1 MSRCVRHPGLVTLS
15 LLLSCAARQPVA
27 TDAPNAIEL
36 QQERAAELG
45 PDQVLEQVRLASMAR
60 NRGDDALA
68 EDALRR
74 AVAGMTTFQA
84 DGEFA
89 AIVGA
94 EQSKDWK
101 GEPYEKLAAYTEL
114 GLLLHGKGDRGNALA
129 MYKSAALADTGTRE
143 ERFRSDYVPA
153 WVLQALAFQAE
164 GEQGN
169 AEQSMQRAID
179 AQWSRQLIELL
190 TGALVGVSAAGD
202 KADVDCARALLLSA
216 LSGGASAAPRD
227 PVAAVAAAG
236 SIATELRLEQMQLG
250 KKERLAALAVFKTRD
265 FEGAVGPMADLLRG
279 WSEAAAALPL
289 AATARER
296 GFDSDMQSLLLN
308 PPNVVLVLERGQGP
322 RKMRTGRYGEQ
333 LTYAAGRSPADPQ
346 VRIGGLPVTASWMD
360 SLSWQA
366 TTRGGRRVD
375 HFLDGKA
382 VFKDTSFISG
392 YVLLE
397 LAEAA
402 AHSDAPPQVAAAFA
416 VAGCCLIAGGA
427 VTNPQADIRQWE
439 GIPEDYWLVAGTWPP
454 GVHDLRVDG
463 QERRIVVP
471 TRGQLVAAIPARPG
485 AGKAVLGDTTGIDPA
500 LLDLGRPLPGM
511 RLVPPDDPT
520 PPADPAMPLAIP
532 LNGG

>member
-1 MSRCVRHPGLVTLS
+1 MSRCVRRLPIATLFLVMA
-15 LLLSCAARQPVA
+15 CATRQPVA
-27 TDAPNAIEL
+27 TDAPNAVDL
-36 QQERAAELG
+36 QQARAAEPG
-45 PDQVLEQVRLASMAR
+45 PEQVLEQVRLASMAR
-60 NRGDDALA
+60 DRGDDDLA

-89 AIVGA
+89 ALIGA
-94 EQSKDWK
+94 EQTKEWK
-101 GEPYEKLAAYTEL
+101 GEPYEKLAAFTQL
-114 GLLLHGKGDRGNALA
+114 GLLLHAKGDRGNALA
-129 MYKSAALADTGTRE
+129 MYKSAALADAGTRE
-143 ERFRSDYVPA
+143 ERFRSDFVPA

-164 GEQGN
+164 GESGN
-169 AEQSMQRAID
+169 AEQSMQRAVD

-190 TGALVGVSAAGD
+190 TGALAGVDASGD
-202 KADVDCARALLLSA
+202 KSDVDCARALLLSA

-236 SIATELRLEQMQLG
+236 SIATELRLEQMRLG

-265 FEGAVGPMADLLRG
+265 FEGAAGPMAELLKG
-279 WSEAAAALPL
+279 WNEAAAALPL

-296 GFDSDMQSLLLN
+296 DFEASMRSLLET

-322 RKMRTGRYGEQ
+322 RKLRTGRYGEQ
-333 LTYAAGRSPADPQ
+333 LSYAAGRAPADPR
-346 VRIGGLPVTASWMD
+346 VRIDGQPVAASWMD

-392 YVLLE
+392 YILLE
-397 LAEAA
+397 IADAA

-416 VAGCCLIAGGA
+416 VAGCCLMVGGA

-439 GIPEDYWLVAGTWPP
+439 GIPEDYWLIAGTWPP
-454 GVHDLRVDG
+454 GVHALRIDG
-463 QERRIVVP
+463 HERRIVAP

-485 AGKAVLGDTTGIDPA
+485 AGKAILGDTTGIDPL
-500 LLDLGRPLPGM
+500 LLDLDRPLPGM
-511 RLVPPDDPT
+511 RLAPADDPT
-520 PPADPAMPLAIP
+520 PPADPAAPLAIP
-532 LNGG
+532 VGGG